1 MDGLDGTCR
10 RIKVASAPE
19 GRRHCRIFSDLARL
33 EEGVYMEMTIHALN
47 EMKSQLKYRDD
58 V

>member
-1 MDGLDGTCR
+1 MVLCR
-10 RIKVASAPE
+10 RIKVVSAPE

-47 EMKSQLKYRDD
+47 EMKSPLKYRDD